1 MASQIKA
8 SLTKTIDTKKEETY
22 FDALSEEFLNA
33 DGKTTKDFEKRLN
46 NENCPMDFCA
56 KDAPN

>member
-1 MASQIKA
+1 MASQIKE
-8 SLTKTIDTKKEETY
+8 SLTKTVVTKKEETY
-22 FDALSEEFLNA
+22 FDALSDEFLTGDNKA
-33 DGKTTKDFEKRLN
+33 TNDFEKRLN

>member
-8 SLTKTIDTKKEETY
+8 SLTKTIVTQKEEIY
-22 FDALSEEFLNA
+22 FDALRDQLLTA
-33 DGKTTKDFEKRLN
+33 DDKATNDFEKRLN
-46 NENCPMDFCA
+46 NAGCPMDFCV

>member
-1 MASQIKA
+1 MVSQIKA

-22 FDALSEEFLNA
+22 FDALNEEFLNP
-33 DGKTTKDFEKRLN
+33 DDKISKDFGKRLN